1 MALIIGN
8 VLKLIF
14 WNKKQLNLVVW
25 VALWCFPNI
34 QVKYDYVPTISPLSV
49 HSTPPPLPTP
59 QLNINNSVRNSIIFH
74 NYPQCG
80 CLENCSVRT
89 QWLSVHGYTSS
100 NKTLCIPAI
109 LKLLKQLWKK
119 FQQFRSPLFL
129 CKELDRLSAK
139 WVQLVCSIELSMSDC
154 ERKIKSFE
162 RYFIASIFG
171 C

>member
-1 MALIIGN
+1 MIDWCDN
-8 VLKLIF
+8 RKCFKV
-14 WNKKQLNLVVW
+14 NLLEQKTAKSGGVSGGGGVPKYPGKVW
-25 VALWCFPNI
+25 LCSHHLHCTLHTA
-34 QVKYDYVPTISPLSV
+34 SS
-49 HSTPPPLPTP
+49 P

-100 NKTLCIPAI
+100 NKTLCIPAS
-109 LKLLKQLWKK
+109 LKLQKQLWKK

-139 WVQLVCSIELSMSDC
+139 WVQLVCSTEKVRLW
-154 ERKIKSFE
+154 KKN
-162 RYFIASIFG
+162 SIFWKIFYSFHIWMLKH
-171 C
+171 